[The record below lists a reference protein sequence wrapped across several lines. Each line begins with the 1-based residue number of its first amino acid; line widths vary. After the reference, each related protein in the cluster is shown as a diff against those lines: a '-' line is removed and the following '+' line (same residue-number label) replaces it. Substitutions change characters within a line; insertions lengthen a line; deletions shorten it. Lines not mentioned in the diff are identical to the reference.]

1 MPVEY
6 EYLYYFSGG
15 ASALVEAKI
24 TNLAADAMPDRVYH
38 WLYVAGAGVQKLQF
52 KGMGERYGRHC
63 REFAQ
68 GELSFDDAAA
78 KLTLGDTAIE
88 LAAADPRAVPAD
100 LDALV
105 RSCLEQGG

>member
-6 EYLYYFSGG
+6 EYLYSFSGG

-38 WLYVAGAGVQKLQF
+38 WLYVAGAEVQKLQF
-52 KGMGERYGRHC
+52 KGMGERDGRQC

-68 GELSFDDAAA
+68 GELSFDGGQA

-88 LAAADPRAVPAD
+88 LAADDPQAVPAA
-100 LDALV
+100 LDAQF
-105 RSCLEQGG
+105 RACLEKWA